1 MNIEELNNQVK
12 AFVSKVT
19 TTGQLIDHLK
29 DVQSSY
35 EQVLASFEI
44 INTDKKNVNIIAEAI
59 KEKIIKLTDDVQHIH
74 QQHLKTLTGL
84 KEAILQSHASHID
97 QLKVHVAEF
106 STTQQ
111 QALKQLETFMET
123 IRDLITTE
131 QNEFKILFQE
141 NLASLTTT
149 QTEIKELKQSVQ
161 HQSDTILELKSEI
174 LSLKLEQTNQ
184 FNSITTSQQT
194 ILDKIS
200 ALHHRIE
207 NPPKKK
213 FLGLF

>member
-1 MNIEELNNQVK
+1 MNIEELNNHVK

-59 KEKIIKLTDDVQHIH
+59 KEKIIKLKDDVQHIH
-74 QQHLKTLTGL
+74 EQHLQTLTGL
-84 KEAILQSHASHID
+84 KEAILQSHTSNTE
-97 QLKVHVAEF
+97 QLNTNLAEF
-106 STTQQ
+106 TKTQQ
-111 QALKQLETFMET
+111 NALKQLETFTQT
-123 IRDLITTE
+123 IHDLITTE
-131 QNEFKILFQE
+131 QLEFKKFFQDT
-141 NLASLTTT
+141 LASLTAT
-149 QTEIKELKQSVQ
+149 QTEIKELKESVQ
-161 HQSDTILELKSEI
+161 HERETILELKTEI
-174 LSLKLEQTNQ
+174 ISLKSEQTNQ

-207 NPPKKK
+207 NPPRKK
-213 FLGLF
+213 FLGIF